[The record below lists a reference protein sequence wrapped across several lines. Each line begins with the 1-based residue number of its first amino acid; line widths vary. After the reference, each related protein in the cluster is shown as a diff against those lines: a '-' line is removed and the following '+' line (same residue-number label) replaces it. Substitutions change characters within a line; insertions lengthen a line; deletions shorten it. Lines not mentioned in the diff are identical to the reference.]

1 MQGTVHFSCFSFD
14 LLIPVSTEEECVIIE
29 PELRAAPP
37 AADCQSLSQSTKE
50 VANSLLHLC
59 TSVSSNNA
67 STVATQLSVAME
79 TEGDVTVAAE
89 LGKTVMDEQEGDM
102 SEGGLSNR
110 APVVEEL
117 SVLRKDIA
125 AEECQ
130 VRSNHVSQ
138 ENQPSLSKA
147 VHFDVIRDEMEG
159 KGMATPTQQGEEEEG
174 GDKRDEEDHNEAKP
188 ILPVSNV
195 PSVIHTITSTAA
207 AQETHT
213 EAQNHE
219 TSLEDYKSHRAR
231 PLGNQNSN
239 SSSPLNKYDSH
250 KCRPLHNYETSPPLS
265 YSSHRA
271 CPLQDYSSNVE
282 GENYKIGEA
291 SASASAPTS
300 PDIIEVHSDKS
311 EEKFFDDMEGDDD
324 EDSLSQR
331 STVTE
336 ESEMFD
342 ITRGNLGLLEQA
354 IALKAE
360 QVKPAVPRELL
371 CTPDIHHQR
380 FITMDDRPKHMDAI
394 RKSYLSKGKVE

>member
-1 MQGTVHFSCFSFD
+1 M
-14 LLIPVSTEEECVIIE
+14 IIE

-50 VANSLLHLC
+50 VANCLLHLC
-59 TSVSSNNA
+59 TSVSSNSA
-67 STVATQLSVAME
+67 STVATQQSVAME

-89 LGKTVMDEQEGDM
+89 LDKTVMDEQEGDV
-102 SEGGLSNR
+102 SEEGLSNR
-110 APVVEEL
+110 ASVLEEL
-117 SVLRKDIA
+117 SVLQRDIA

-147 VHFDVIRDEMEG
+147 VHFEINKDELEG
-159 KGMATPTQQGEEEEG
+159 KVMATPTHQGEEEEG
-174 GDKRDEEDHNEAKP
+174 HDKRDEEDHNEAKP
-188 ILPVSNV
+188 ILPNV

-219 TSLEDYKSHRAR
+219 TSLEDYKTHRAR
-231 PLGNQNSN
+231 TLGNQNTN
-239 SSSPLNKYDSH
+239 SFNALNKHDSH
-250 KCRPLHNYETSPPLS
+250 KCSPLHNYETSPPLS
-265 YSSHRA
+265 FSSNRA
-271 CPLQDYSSNVE
+271 CPLQEYSSNVD
-282 GENYKIGEA
+282 GENYKIDETSA
-291 SASASAPTS
+291 SASASTS

-336 ESEMFD
+336 ESDMFD

-360 QVKPAVPRELL
+360 QVKPAAPRELL
-371 CTPDIHHQR
+371 CTPDNHHQR
-380 FITMDDRPKHMDAI
+380 YINIDDGPKHMDAI
-394 RKSYLSKGKVE
+394 RKSYLSKGKVR

>member
-1 MQGTVHFSCFSFD
+1 M
-14 LLIPVSTEEECVIIE
+14 IIE

-37 AADCQSLSQSTKE
+37 ATDCQSLSQSTKE

-79 TEGDVTVAAE
+79 TEGDVNVAAE

-102 SEGGLSNR
+102 REGGVSNR
-110 APVVEEL
+110 APVLEDL
-117 SVLRKDIA
+117 SVLQRDIA
-125 AEECQ
+125 AEE
-130 VRSNHVSQ
+130 SQ
-138 ENQPSLSKA
+138 ENQASLSKA
-147 VHFDVIRDEMEG
+147 VHFEIIKDELEG
-159 KGMATPTQQGEEEEG
+159 KGTATPTQQREEEKG
-174 GDKRDEEDHNEAKP
+174 GDETNEEDHKEAKP
-188 ILPVSNV
+188 LLPISNV

-231 PLGNQNSN
+231 PLGNQNTN
-239 SSSPLNKYDSH
+239 SSSPLSKYDSH
-250 KCRPLHNYETSPPLS
+250 KCSPLHNYEISPPLS

-271 CPLQDYSSNVE
+271 CPLQDYSSNAE

-291 SASASAPTS
+291 SASASTS

-311 EEKFFDDMEGDDD
+311 EEKFYDDMEGDDD

-331 STVTE
+331 STMTE

-360 QVKPAVPRELL
+360 QVKPAAPRELL
-371 CTPDIHHQR
+371 CSPDIHHQR
-380 FITMDDRPKHMDAI
+380 YITMDDRPKHMDAI
-394 RKSYLSKGKVE
+394 RKSYLSKGKGKWRNIVTGTFTETWS